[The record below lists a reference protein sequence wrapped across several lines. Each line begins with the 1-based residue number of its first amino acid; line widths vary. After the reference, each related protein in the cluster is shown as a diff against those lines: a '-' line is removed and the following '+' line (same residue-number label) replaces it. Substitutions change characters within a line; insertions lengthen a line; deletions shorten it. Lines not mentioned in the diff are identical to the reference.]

1 MSKHR
6 VVVTG
11 LGCISALGNN
21 VKDFWSSLCNGRS
34 AIGPLTLLPSEQLNI
49 KVAAEVK
56 DFNPNQY
63 FEPNQLTM
71 LDRFSQFALV
81 AAREAVNDAGLTF
94 DDDLGEQTAI
104 ILGNGAG
111 GKTTDDAAFKRLY
124 ADGNLRSHPMTIL
137 RLMGSAATSQVSA
150 EFGITG
156 PAFSVTSAC
165 ASAGHAIGQ
174 AFALV
179 RQGAVSAAL
188 TGGSEACLTLGTI
201 KAWEAMRVMSPDTCR
216 PFSHDREGMV
226 LGEGGGVLVLE
237 TLERATRRDARI
249 YAELVGFGMSA
260 DAGHITRPSEAGAA
274 RAIKAALDDAGLQ
287 PEDIDYV
294 NAHGTGT
301 LINDVSETQAL
312 HLAFGQH
319 AKKLAISSTKSMHGH
334 TLGASGAIELIATI
348 LANYYG
354 VIPPTANFTKADPKC
369 DLDYVPNQARES
381 TVTAAVSNSFAF
393 GGLNAVLAS
402 KRFA

>member
-274 RAIKAALDDAGLQ
+274 RAIKTALDDAGLQ